1 MLLLYRVAKKFR
13 RNFLA
18 TLFCQTIRT
27 TSLEN
32 KRAIGADTM
41 INEPTSSHKRVKEK
55 QEPLLQ
61 DIIHRLMAAKRKKE
75 QQNKEDE
82 GFLFVD

>member
-1 MLLLYRVAKKFR
+1 
-13 RNFLA
+13 
-18 TLFCQTIRT
+18 
-27 TSLEN
+27 
-32 KRAIGADTM
+32 M

-75 QQNKEDE
+75 QQNKEQQNKEDK

>member
-1 MLLLYRVAKKFR
+1 
-13 RNFLA
+13 
-18 TLFCQTIRT
+18 
-27 TSLEN
+27 
-32 KRAIGADTM
+32 M